1 MKLEKV
7 AARMSRD
14 LGEAVFV
21 GAFAVRC
28 HIGPYRST
36 LDIDLAIASSITD
49 SRLRELGYLVTE
61 ERGKHVTRT
70 KDGIKVD
77 IFTRDVSGISIADIF
92 ETSIT
97 KQVENEDLRIMA
109 LEALLIAKLRAS
121 RAQDIEDI
129 RILCQRLKRTIRW
142 NIIDRL
148 AASTESSEL
157 RNIINAL
164 G

>member
-109 LEALLIAKLRAS
+109 LEALLIAKLGSPTSLRKS
-121 RAQDIEDI
+121 S
-129 RILCQRLKRTIRW
+129 TITSVK
-142 NIIDRL
+142 ICSALTKTFTD
-148 AASTESSEL
+148 L
-157 RNIINAL
+157 RGNS
-164 G
+164 